1 MLDYNYLKQLYKMK
15 TIDLSKPQVLDVDSK
30 AIQQI
35 SFTGNLDNNAVIFF
49 IIEKPKESV
58 WNFNIELKIILILI
72 LL

>member
-1 MLDYNYLKQLYKMK
+1 MK
-15 TIDLSKPQVLDVDSK
+15 VIDLSKPQVLDVDSK

-49 IIEKPKESV
+49 IVEKLKETV
-58 WNFNIELKIILILI
+58 WNFNIELKSILILI

>member
-1 MLDYNYLKQLYKMK
+1 MK
-15 TIDLSKPQVLDVDSK
+15 AIDLSKPQVLDVYSK

-49 IIEKPKESV
+49 IVEKLKETV
-58 WNFNIELKIILILI
+58 WNFNIELKSILILI

>member
-1 MLDYNYLKQLYKMK
+1 MK
-15 TIDLSKPQVLDVDSK
+15 AIDLSKPQVLDVDSK

-49 IIEKPKESV
+49 IVEKLKETV
-58 WNFNIELKIILILI
+58 WNFNIELKSILILI

>member
-1 MLDYNYLKQLYKMK
+1 MLDYNYLKKLYKMK

-49 IIEKPKESV
+49 IVEKLKETV
-58 WNFNIELKIILILI
+58 WNFNIELKSILILI

>member
-1 MLDYNYLKQLYKMK
+1 MK
-15 TIDLSKPQVLDVDSK
+15 TIDLSKPQELDVDSK

-49 IIEKPKESV
+49 IIEKPKETV
-58 WNFNIELKIILILI
+58 WDFNIELKSILILI

>member
-1 MLDYNYLKQLYKMK
+1 MLDYNYLKKLYKMK
-15 TIDLSKPQVLDVDSK
+15 TIDLSKPQELDVDSK

-49 IIEKPKESV
+49 IIEKPKETV
-58 WNFNIELKIILILI
+58 WDFNIELKSILILI

>member
-1 MLDYNYLKQLYKMK
+1 MLDYNYLKKLYKMK
-15 TIDLSKPQVLDVDSK
+15 AIDLSKPQVLDVDSK

-49 IIEKPKESV
+49 IVEKLKETV
-58 WNFNIELKIILILI
+58 WNFNIELKSILILI

>member
-1 MLDYNYLKQLYKMK
+1 MK
-15 TIDLSKPQVLDVDSK
+15 AIDLSKTQVLDVDSK

-49 IIEKPKESV
+49 IVEKLKETV
-58 WNFNIELKIILILI
+58 WNFNIELKSILILI

>member
-1 MLDYNYLKQLYKMK
+1 MLDYNYLKKLYKMK
-15 TIDLSKPQVLDVDSK
+15 AIDLSKTQVLDVDSK

-49 IIEKPKESV
+49 IVEKLKETV
-58 WNFNIELKIILILI
+58 WNFNIELKSILILI

>member
-1 MLDYNYLKQLYKMK
+1 MK
-15 TIDLSKPQVLDVDSK
+15 ATDLSKTQVLDVDSK

-49 IIEKPKESV
+49 IVEKLKETV
-58 WNFNIELKIILILI
+58 WNFNIELKSILILI

>member
-1 MLDYNYLKQLYKMK
+1 MK
-15 TIDLSKPQVLDVDSK
+15 AVDLSKTQVLDVDSK

-49 IIEKPKESV
+49 IVEKLKETV
-58 WNFNIELKIILILI
+58 WNFNIELKSILILI

>member
-1 MLDYNYLKQLYKMK
+1 MLDYNYLKKLYKMK
-15 TIDLSKPQVLDVDSK
+15 ATDLSKTQVLDVDSK

-49 IIEKPKESV
+49 IVEKLKETV
-58 WNFNIELKIILILI
+58 WNFNIELKSILILI

>member
-1 MLDYNYLKQLYKMK
+1 MLDYNYLKKLYKMK

-49 IIEKPKESV
+49 IIEKPKETV
-58 WNFNIELKIILILI
+58 WNFNIELKSILILI